1 MNKKLKL
8 FLSTSLILT
17 SSLFVQPVVSS
28 NTNIFAG
35 EEVQAATARQIESLN
50 RGLTAVKTSNGVLVS
65 WRLLG
70 TEDYN
75 IGFNVYRD
83 GKKIAG
89 PITNSTNYMD
99 KSGSTSSKYYVTTV
113 INGVE
118 QTQSDTVQTLANNY
132 MDVPIQKPADT
143 TLNGTTVT
151 YSANDATVADV
162 DGDGEYEIILKW
174 DPSNSKDNSQKGYT
188 SNVYV
193 DCYKLNGKRLW
204 RIDLGKNIRAGAHYT
219 QFIAY
224 DLNGDGKAEVAM
236 KTADGTIAGDGTVI
250 GDKSKDYRN
259 SNGYILSG
267 PEYLTLFEGS
277 TGKVL
282 NTQDFTPA
290 RGTVKSWGDSYG
302 NRVDRFLSG
311 VAYLDG
317 KTPSL
322 IICRGYYT
330 RAVISAYQYRNGTLN
345 KQWTFDSNSS
355 GNSAYAGQGA
365 HSLNVADVDND
376 GYDEIVYGSAVIDHN
391 GKGLYSTKLGHGD
404 ALHTGDFDPNHAGLE
419 TFMVHEEKS
428 SSAGIEL
435 RDSKTGKT
443 LFGKKTGTDVGRGII
458 ANIGADYSP
467 YVLLTTSGC
476 YDSKGNQITSGPS
489 SLSKNFTSYWDG
501 DLYQELLDGT
511 HIDKWNSKTKKID
524 RVLTGENVHSN
535 NSTKST
541 PSLSADIF
549 GDWREEVIWP
559 TSDNSALRIYLT
571 PYETSHRLYTLMSDT
586 QYREAIAWQNV
597 AYNQPPHPSYYIGE
611 DMKTPTKPNVYT
623 VGKYSEKKVSGNTS
637 NNQTGST
644 TTNVSSISSG
654 SYYKI
659 KNVNS
664 GLYLSAE
671 NSNSG
676 ANVMQSNASNDKNQI
691 WYVVNS
697 GENGYYNLACQ
708 VGDGLKVLDVASGSS
723 ENSANIQL
731 WGYGNSYN
739 QKFAIQKNDDGTFSI
754 LTKASSNSKC
764 LDVAANSKNDGANV
778 LQYTF
783 KNGNNQ
789 KWIFEKV
796 DNFSASQKINPSST
810 TTTNNNTSNTTNTN
824 NKLKLDYNINNWGSG
839 YQVTF
844 KITNNSSSTI
854 NSWKLKVKKSD
865 LQIDTVYNVNLNED
879 GEYYL
884 ITPLS
889 WNSTIAAGSSIE
901 FGVQGSEKVN
911 NTINY
916 SFS

>member
-1 MNKKLKL
+1 MNKKLKAI
-8 FLSTSLILT
+8 LSTSLIIT
-17 SSLFVQPVVSS
+17 SALFLQPAVSS
-28 NTNIFAG
+28 NNNIFAG
-35 EEVQAATARQIESLN
+35 EKVQAATARQIEALN

-259 SNGYILSG
+259 SSGYILSG

-302 NRVDRFLSG
+302 NRVDRFLAG

-322 IICRGYYT
+322 IMCRGYYT
-330 RAVISAYQYRNGTLN
+330 RSVISAYQYRNGQLT

-355 GNSAYAGQGA
+355 GNSDYAGQGA
-365 HSLNVADVDND
+365 HSLNVADVDDD
-376 GYDEIVYGSAVIDHN
+376 GYDEIVYGAAVIDHN

-419 TFMVHEEKS
+419 TFMVHENTTS
-428 SSAGIEL
+428 NAGIEL
-435 RDSKTGKT
+435 RDAKTGRA
-443 LFGKKTGTDVGRGII
+443 LFSKKTGTDVGRGLI
-458 ANIGADYSP
+458 ANIGADYYP

-476 YDSKGNQITSGPS
+476 YDSKGNQIISGPS
-489 SLSKNFTSYWDG
+489 SLSKNFTCYWDG

-511 HIDKWNSKTKKID
+511 RIDKWNFKTKKID
-524 RVLTGENVHSN
+524 RLLTAQNVHSN
-535 NSTKST
+535 NTTKAT

-559 TSDNSALRIYLT
+559 TSDNSALRIYMT
-571 PYETSHRLYTLMSDT
+571 PYETNHRLYTLMSDV

-597 AYNQPPHPSYYIGE
+597 AYNQPPHTSYYIGE
-611 DMKTPTKPNVYT
+611 DMKTPVKPNVYT
-623 VGKYSEKKVSGNTS
+623 VG
-637 NNQTGST
+637 
-644 TTNVSSISSG
+644 SISKPVETPIQTPGETISLKDG
-654 SYYKI
+654 WYYI
-659 KNVNS
+659 KNVNAQK
-664 GLYLSAE
+664 YLQVKDNVGNNCQNVELGTGTGVAGQRWYLTNLANGYITL
-671 NSNSG
+671 NSNLGEFSLDVYCGEDKDGTNIEIYKSTLKDPQRFMLKSSSTPG
-676 ANVMQSNASNDKNQI
+676 AYIIATKSSN
-691 WYVVNS
+691 
-697 GENGYYNLACQ
+697 LT
-708 VGDGLKVLDVASGSS
+708 KVLDDY
-723 ENSANIQL
+723 EFN
-731 WGYGNSYN
+731 
-739 QKFAIQKNDDGTFSI
+739 KD
-754 LTKASSNSKC
+754 
-764 LDVAANSKNDGANV
+764 DGANV
-778 LQYTF
+778 CQWTYGG
-783 KNGNNQ
+783 KANQ
-789 KWIFEKV
+789 QWVFEPVK
-796 DNFSASQKINPSST
+796 
-810 TTTNNNTSNTTNTN
+810 SNTTEPSNPTTPGN
-824 NKLKLDYNINNWGSG
+824 PTAPATGALKLDYNISNWGSS
-839 YQVTF
+839 YQIDF
-844 KITNNSSSTI
+844 KISNNTALDV
-854 NSWKLKVKKSD
+854 NGWTLKVKKSD
-865 LQIDTVYNVNLNED
+865 INIKVSWNITINEVGD
-879 GEYYL
+879 YYV
-884 ITPLS
+884 ITPVS
-889 WNSTIAAGSSIE
+889 WNSHIAKGGCVQFGIQGNGSI
-901 FGVQGSEKVN
+901 G
-911 NTINY
+911 NTLNY
-916 SFS
+916 SLY